1 MSNET
6 IHLFLNP
13 AAGRGRAGKRQA
25 RIAELLGAQGVGIS
39 LHESQCVG
47 DLEQHVRRRV
57 ENGGTRLIVA
67 GGDGSIHE
75 AVNGILG
82 ADGEAALGVI
92 PTGTGNDFAKAAGI
106 PLDWEHATQ
115 LLATRLA
122 ANASPRPIDA
132 GRCNERYF
140 ANGAG
145 IGFDAEVTRIA
156 RSIHWPIGDLVYLV
170 AIFRSMRKGIATP
183 RARIQAGEFTW
194 DGPLTLANLSNG
206 PWVGGMFHIAPMAS
220 NSDGLLE
227 LLLARPVTR
236 RRILTLLPKLMRG
249 THLDEEDILHHSV
262 TRMSVETDE
271 PVASHLDGEVQALQT
286 HFDLEVLPNALNLL

>member
-1 MSNET
+1 MFNET

-13 AAGRGRAGKRQA
+13 AAGRGRAGKRRA
-25 RIAELLGAQGVGIS
+25 RITEILGAQDIDVS
-39 LHESQCVG
+39 LHESKCVG
-47 DLEQHVRRRV
+47 DLEQRVRQQV
-57 ENGGTRLIVA
+57 EDGCSRLVVA

-75 AVNGILG
+75 AVNGILSTG
-82 ADGEAALGVI
+82 GNAALGVI

-115 LLATRLA
+115 LLATRMA
-122 ANASPRPIDA
+122 ANAPPRPIDA
-132 GRCNERYF
+132 GRCNERFF

-156 RSIHWPIGDLVYLV
+156 RSIKWPIGDIVYLV
-170 AIFRSMRKGIATP
+170 AIFRSMLDGIATP
-183 RARIQAGEFTW
+183 RARIHAGEFTW

-220 NSDGLLE
+220 NSDGVLE

-236 RRILTLLPKLMRG
+236 RRIVVLLPKLMRG
-249 THLDEEDILHHSV
+249 THLDEDDILHQRV
-262 TRMSVETDE
+262 TQMSVEMDE
-271 PVASHLDGEVQALQT
+271 PVASHLDGEVQPMQK
-286 HFDLEVLPNALNLL
+286 HFKLEVLPNALSLL